1 MVLKME
7 SGEQVARSSGGFWKL
22 RAASKKWGPGSCNKS
37 WDPSNNLE
45 ADSSRAPSENSHGP
59 RHLDGVPGNPA
70 KPHPANRELINGG
83 PGANLLLGDC

>member
-7 SGEQVARSSGGFWKL
+7 SGEQVARSLGSFWKL

-45 ADSSRAPSENSHGP
+45 ADSS
-59 RHLDGVPGNPA
+59 
-70 KPHPANRELINGG
+70 
-83 PGANLLLGDC
+83 